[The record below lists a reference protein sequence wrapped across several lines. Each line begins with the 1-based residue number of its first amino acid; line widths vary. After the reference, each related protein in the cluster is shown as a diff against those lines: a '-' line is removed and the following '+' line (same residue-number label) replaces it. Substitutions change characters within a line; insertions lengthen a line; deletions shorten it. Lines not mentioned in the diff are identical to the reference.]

1 MGGTRM
7 VLFIKGDPTA
17 SSLDSLATLLYHF
30 HSMVPDMEDFS
41 IKLYL
46 HSPPTDFTDDLLK
59 FKVSLSVL
67 VH

>member
-41 IKLYL
+41 IKL
-46 HSPPTDFTDDLLK
+46 PPTDFTDDLLK